1 MTCIVALEIPDSGVC
16 VGSDAWL
23 GDGSTVDRV
32 STPKMCK
39 VGPWLIGYA
48 GIAGHA
54 QAVLDHLDVPARNK
68 RAHDAWIRSVFR
80 RAAKA
85 ALESLPSDDSD
96 GLQAVF
102 LVMVDGLIWHVD
114 GSCAVTRSAH
124 GYAAIGTG
132 AAVALGAL
140 HATAGKEPR
149 KRILAALHAAAAH
162 SDGVAPPFHVE
173 VLA

>member
-1 MTCIVALEIPDSGVC
+1 MTCIIALEVDGGVWI
-16 VGSDAWL
+16 GSDAWL
-23 GDGSTVDRV
+23 GDGATVDRV
-32 STPKMCK
+32 SAPK
-39 VGPWLIGYA
+39 VHRAGPWVVGYA

-54 QAVLDHLDVPARNK
+54 QAVLDHLEVGVRSK
-68 RAHDAWIRSVFR
+68 RAHDAWIRAVFR

-85 ALESLPSDDSD
+85 ALASLPSDDD

-102 LVMVDGLIWHVD
+102 LVLVDGRVWSVD

-124 GYAAIGTG
+124 GYAAIGAG

-162 SDGVAPPFHVE
+162 ADGVAPPFHVE
-173 VLA
+173 VIQ